1 MLKKTAVFIF
11 VFILTAMS
19 AVSVNALMPVSSGF
33 ILDDGSRVTIP
44 VPFEVEKIVSSFEGG
59 SYDSLNNPQDLYY
72 DDNGFYYIADTGNNR
87 VLRLDKDFKVVAE
100 FTEADGIA
108 FSEPSGVSTDS
119 DGDIYIADT
128 GNARVVHFTP
138 SGEYAESFVKP
149 ESELLYDVEF
159 FAPSKVEFDPVSKN
173 LYVIQGRQFM
183 RIDALNRFRGYIGDN
198 EVGFDLWDY
207 FFRKFATEKQKMQT
221 EKRAP
226 DPYTNFC
233 FGEEGRLYA
242 VGLSDSQRI
251 SVINTVGKNIYPSGD
266 YGETSYNNDG
276 SAVTPV
282 FTDIAVNSNGIIFVS
297 EQNTGCIYQ
306 YDDEGN
312 LLGAFGGKGSGNSQF
327 EIISSIVIN
336 GDDSLVTLDSS
347 LGRIQVFE
355 ATDFMKNVHSAVSLY
370 QSGKYSESYEKW
382 QEVRDKNAGYTLARQ
397 KIGEIEYKNGNYETA
412 ADEFYKG
419 DDRENY
425 GKAFSKIR
433 YLFFKEHFAAVSIGV
448 LVLIV
453 LVVLLVRF
461 GRGFIA
467 RMRKRLWYSG
477 GGE

>member
-1 MLKKTAVFIF
+1 MLKKVLIFISVFIF
-11 VFILTAMS
+11 AAAP
-19 AVSVNALMPVSSGF
+19 AVSVDALMPVSNGF
-33 ILDDGSRVTIP
+33 ILDNGSRVTIP
-44 VPFEVEKIVSSFEGG
+44 IPFEVQQIVSSFEGS
-59 SYDSLNNPQDLYY
+59 SYDSLNNPQDLFY
-72 DDNGFYYIADTGNNR
+72 DENGFYYVADTGNNR
-87 VLRLDKDFKVVAE
+87 VLKLDKDFKVIAE
-100 FTEADGIA
+100 FTQADGIA
-108 FSEPSGVSTDS
+108 FSGPSGVSTDS

-128 GNARVVHFTP
+128 GNARVVHFSP
-138 SGEYAESFVKP
+138 SGEFSESFVKP
-149 ESELLYDVEF
+149 ESELLYDVEY
-159 FAPSKVEFDPVSKN
+159 FAPSKVEFDPISKN

-207 FFRKFATEKQKMQT
+207 FFRKFATEQQKLQA

-242 VGLSDSQRI
+242 VGLSDNQRI
-251 SVINTVGKNIYPSGD
+251 SIINTAGKNVYPSGD
-266 YGETSYNNDG
+266 YGETSYNSDG
-276 SAVTPV
+276 SAVTPI
-282 FTDIAVNSNGIIFVS
+282 FTDIAVNSSGIIFVS

-327 EIISSIVIN
+327 DIISSIVIN
-336 GDDSLVTLDSS
+336 GDDALVTLDSS

-355 ATDFMKNVHSAVSLY
+355 ATDFMKNVHSAVALY
-370 QSGKYSESYEKW
+370 ENGKYSESYEKW
-382 QEVRDKNAGYTLARQ
+382 QEVRNKNAGYVLARQ

-433 YLFFKEHFAAVSIGV
+433 YLFFKEHFAAVTIAV
-448 LVLIV
+448 LVLTVLIV
-453 LVVLLVRF
+453 LLIRF

-467 RMRKRLWYSG
+467 RMKKRLWYSG